1 MPRRTAMSSI
11 SSEATYL
18 ITGGSGGLAISFA
31 RWLTEQGAK
40 YVILASRSGKVS
52 AKTHSII
59 EELEHL
65 NGATIIPYKCDV
77 ANEKDVE
84 ELAAGKVFGDL
95 PPIKGLIH
103 GAFVHQ
109 VSSCAL

>member
-1 MPRRTAMSSI
+1 MSSI

-31 RWLTEQGAK
+31 RWLTEHGAK
-40 YVILASRSGKVS
+40 FIILASRSGKVS
-52 AKTHSII
+52 AKTRSII
-59 EELEHL
+59 EELEHTK
-65 NGATIIPYKCDV
+65 GATIISYRCDV
-77 ANEKDVE
+77 TNENDVE
-84 ELAAGKVFGDL
+84 ELAAGGVFRDL

-109 VSSCAL
+109 VSPCAL